1 MISKKLRSA
10 GAIAALS
17 AALLMGSS
25 VCAYAN
31 VPDNVDT
38 QSTSTSAETA
48 SESQN
53 PESQTQEAEKSAESG
68 NTAGSDTESSSSEG
82 RVTGTADAGSSD
94 DSESGVLTPSGNL
107 SLVDDVSGTD
117 ADQMDF
123 MTVTSKDGHVFYIVV
138 DHSSGTDNV
147 YFLNQVDESDLM
159 ALMSDEEKNA
169 LETESGTSGT
179 ESSEEAVKPT
189 VSDSTGDTADTAQ
202 QEQKEQAAK
211 KNALNNNVI
220 MGAVFGVIGLIVIC
234 AYYFLKIRP
243 GKGGSSVADDLEFYD
258 DEEYENEEETE
269 PEFEEES
276 GDTGRKPE
284 KKDEDPKAAPEEG
297 DHV

>member
-1 MISKKLRSA
+1 M
-10 GAIAALS
+10 LS
-17 AALLMGSS
+17 EIVLDDLL
-25 VCAYAN
+25 
-31 VPDNVDT
+31 
-38 QSTSTSAETA
+38 
-48 SESQN
+48 
-53 PESQTQEAEKSAESG
+53 
-68 NTAGSDTESSSSEG
+68 
-82 RVTGTADAGSSD
+82 RVTSEARNNRDRFIVICKENSASS
-94 DSESGVLTPSGNL
+94 T
-107 SLVDDVSGTD
+107 
-117 ADQMDF
+117 
-123 MTVTSKDGHVFYIVV
+123 K
-138 DHSSGTDNV
+138 
-147 YFLNQVDESDLM
+147 
-159 ALMSDEEKNA
+159 
-169 LETESGTSGT
+169 
-179 ESSEEAVKPT
+179 
-189 VSDSTGDTADTAQ
+189 
-202 QEQKEQAAK
+202 KEQAAK